1 MYHVTNRN
9 VLQIVSCYKLF
20 DILYYLQYNVCSMS
34 ICDKCGCDSDNV
46 MSDDDVNKWYEL
58 SQQQMAYHYA
68 VEAIMDS
75 KQKEKLWI
83 TYEDNLKKIKEHTFN
98 EDIGDPRQYH

>member
-1 MYHVTNRN
+1 MVGVGIATN
-9 VLQIVSCYKLF
+9 
-20 DILYYLQYNVCSMS
+20 M

-46 MSDDDVNKWYEL
+46 VDDDGVEKWYEL

-68 VEAIMDS
+68 VELIMDS

-83 TYEDNLKKIKEHTFN
+83 TYEDNLKKIKAHTFN
-98 EDIGDPRQYH
+98 EDIGDPRQCLD